1 MEHEYDPYAYRFP
14 HSLTWHGSVIPRVLP
29 ETAICL
35 IVAVTVTCIDKLTN
49 INIAMPNQMLITV
62 IGFVV
67 ALLLTYRTN
76 TAYDRYWEGRRLWSN
91 LTVAVRNTARTIWI
105 SIREENTTIIL
116 EKKTAI
122 NLLAGFAVATKHY
135 LREED
140 GCDYDDLRPLI
151 SNIRST
157 LPGFEPLE
165 DQDRVSELVRLGAG
179 PNTINKMFKRQR
191 KPHERKKGELVPLNH
206 NLPLEILLYLAS
218 YFAAQSNANR
228 ISAPTSAALGNGLAQ
243 LTDCL
248 THFERILR
256 SPIPV
261 AYAIHLSQTV
271 WIYCLSLPFQF
282 VAPLG
287 WATIPLVFIASFVLL
302 GIEKIG
308 GEIENPFGYDENDL
322 DLEDFCNLI
331 VRELDTITANPPPSV
346 DDWIFAPENHPF
358 GPQNVTAEEARKLSV
373 EDVRVLLD
381 TSAQEK
387 RNSSEIRDST
397 EIKIETK

>member
-1 MEHEYDPYAYRFP
+1 
-14 HSLTWHGSVIPRVLP
+14 
-29 ETAICL
+29 
-35 IVAVTVTCIDKLTN
+35 
-49 INIAMPNQMLITV
+49 
-62 IGFVV
+62 
-67 ALLLTYRTN
+67 
-76 TAYDRYWEGRRLWSN
+76 
-91 LTVAVRNTARTIWI
+91 
-105 SIREENTTIIL
+105 
-116 EKKTAI
+116 
-122 NLLAGFAVATKHY
+122 
-135 LREED
+135 
-140 GCDYDDLRPLI
+140 
-151 SNIRST
+151 
-157 LPGFEPLE
+157 
-165 DQDRVSELVRLGAG
+165 
-179 PNTINKMFKRQR
+179 
-191 KPHERKKGELVPLNH
+191 
-206 NLPLEILLYLAS
+206 LLYLAS